1 MVRYGSCLFIHS
13 TIMSRKWLHMKKVSV
28 VTSHFKTCCV
38 IQKAIKKPYFF
49 FKISAEHLISIKV
62 LFFYSKYWVLTDILH
77 IVGFRRV
84 DELWVQSCMDITKCF
99 QMHFCIIGVEIYK
112 WCKCFIRHFLWQIP
126 LKRKKNYKR
135 WAKGIAL
142 PFFFF
147 LLTLK
152 VH

>member
-1 MVRYGSCLFIHS
+1 
-13 TIMSRKWLHMKKVSV
+13 MKKVSV
-28 VTSHFKTCCV
+28 VTSHFKIFKKNVKMCCI
-38 IQKAIKKPYFF
+38 IQKAIKITFF

-99 QMHFCIIGVEIYK
+99 QMHFCIIGVEFYK

-126 LKRKKNYKR
+126 LKRKKIIR
-135 WAKGIAL
+135 DGLKGLAYQF
-142 PFFFF
+142 FFFF